1 MKLHPQLIEKD
12 GKKEFVILPYDEF
25 LTLEEIMNDYEDL
38 QDLRKA
44 KEGSREQKGIP
55 LDQVVSDLGL

>member
-38 QDLRKA
+38 QDLRKE
-44 KEGSREQKGIP
+44 KEGSKEQKGIP

>member
-25 LTLEEIMNDYEDL
+25 LTLEEIMNNYEDL

-44 KEGSREQKGIP
+44 KEGSKGQKGIP